1 MRRLG
6 LLLLLLLLPSAAAA
20 QRSLAI
26 KRFEAGIVVHQDGT
40 LDVTETITVEFH
52 GKWNGLYRTVPVRY
66 RNPQGFSWTL
76 RLEDAA
82 ATEAGTGAALR
93 LEQSRERHYQKFKIW
108 VPGAEDATRTIVFR
122 YWALNGLRFFED
134 HDELYWNLT
143 GDEWDVPIEAVDA
156 TITLPAAATGLRAIA
171 FTGPYGSTA
180 QDAEVAI
187 QGATVRVVRSAPL
200 GFHEG
205 VTAVVGW
212 NKGAV
217 AQPTASERI
226 GAFLASNW
234 PLFLPVAVFL
244 AMWLLWQRV
253 GRDPESRPI
262 AVRYEPPDGMT
273 PAEAGTL
280 LDEQVDMRD
289 IAATLVNLAVGGRM
303 RIEEREESKLFG
315 LLSSTD
321 YDFHRLDPPASAPPL
336 APHEQAVLDGIFD
349 TGIRLVPL
357 STLENE
363 FYSRLPGIRTAVY
376 DALVRRALYRTRPDK
391 VKGLWTAGGVALG
404 FAMAFGGVAIGA
416 ARLGMVPLPF
426 IVGGVLSGL
435 VIITFGQVM
444 PARTVAGARAWEAV
458 RGFEEFLR
466 RVEGDRLQRVVKTPE
481 MFEKFLPYAMAFG
494 VEKKW
499 AAAFADI
506 VKTPPSWYV
515 GPNPGGFSVSN
526 FSGRLGALSTRAA
539 GTMSSSPRSSGGSG
553 FGGGGSSGGGGGGG
567 GGGGF

>member
-1 MRRLG
+1 MRRLA
-6 LLLLLLLLPSAAAA
+6 LLLLLFLLPSAGEA

-26 KRFEAGIVVHQDGT
+26 KRFEAGVVVNQDGT
-40 LDVTETITVEFH
+40 VDVTETITVEFR
-52 GKWNGLYRTVPVRY
+52 GSWNGLYRTVPVRY

-82 ATEAGTGAALR
+82 AVEAGTGAALR
-93 LEQSRERHYQKFKIW
+93 VEQSRERHYLKFKIW
-108 VPGAEDATRTIVFR
+108 VPGAEDATRTVVFHYR
-122 YWALNGLRFFED
+122 ALNGLRFFDD

-143 GDEWDVPIEAVDA
+143 GDEWDVPIESVDA
-156 TITLPAAATGLRAIA
+156 TIRLPGAVTGVRALA

-180 QDAEVAI
+180 QDAEVAVD
-187 QGATVRVVRSAPL
+187 GSTVRVVRSAPL

-217 AQPTASERI
+217 AEPTATEVAS
-226 GAFLASNW
+226 GFLASNW

-244 AMWLLWQRV
+244 AMFLLWRRV
-253 GRDPESRPI
+253 GRDPEARPVT
-262 AVRYEPPDGMT
+262 VRYEPPDGMT

-289 IAATLVNLAVGGRM
+289 ITATVVNLAVGGRL

-315 LLSSTD
+315 LISSTD
-321 YDFHRLDPPASAPPL
+321 YDFHKLDPPEGAPAL

-357 STLENE
+357 SSLENE
-363 FYSRLPGIRTAVY
+363 FYAKLPGIRTAVY
-376 DALVRRALYRTRPDK
+376 KKLIERGLYRTRPDK
-391 VKGLWTAGGVALG
+391 VKGLWIAVGVVMG
-404 FAMAFGGVAIGA
+404 FATVFGGVAIGA

-426 IVGGVLSGL
+426 VVGGLLSGL
-435 VIITFGQVM
+435 VIVLFGRVM

-466 RVEGDRLQRVVKTPE
+466 RVEGERFARVVKTPE
-481 MFEKFLPYAMAFG
+481 MFERFLPYAMAFG

-506 VKTPPSWYV
+506 VREPPSWYV
-515 GPNPGGFSVSN
+515 GPSPTGFSVSN
-526 FSGRLGALSTRAA
+526 FSGRLGALTTRAA